1 MSKIRINVDSGYISL
16 QFDSTEVENWQDCLR
31 LNRVQMQQSIQSVFL
46 IVIKIW
52 QRNHKNTYTD
62 VNIVQ

>member
-31 LNRVQMQQSIQSVFL
+31 LQPCANATKYSICFL
-46 IVIKIW
+46 
-52 QRNHKNTYTD
+52 NS
-62 VNIVQ
+62 